1 MCSNCVSEERTIA
14 FGMGTNRKEE
24 TLKQGTAR
32 WLAMSGFALFLVVL
46 VVGLL
51 TWGSMGR
58 DNDLWTHLS
67 AGRYIVSNGEIPS
80 QSFSSYLE
88 PPRAWPDYAW
98 LFQTAAY
105 TFHQG
110 FGPYGLV
117 LLRAA
122 AFLLTLGLIL
132 AILEYGRRRQAEGKS
147 GMTVLPAMIL
157 VFYTLAL
164 LPRFTTPRPHI
175 VTLLALVLCL
185 YLLECRPQRMWL
197 LPLVTLVWMNG
208 HGIAYPLMFAIVG
221 AYLTES
227 VVRRIVDRTSWT
239 RQERAYAFWGLVAM
253 AMFIVTP
260 LGIRVIPVPFRSLEV
275 ISQFILELRSVDPF
289 SLLQWSIGPEGVGTT
304 TAMNVIRAAVLVAAV
319 TLALRRQ
326 LRISHAL
333 LVAGAVGLMFRGA
346 RFEYMA
352 LLLPVPVLAEM
363 TARWDCWVRARKT
376 VAVVACAVTLL
387 GVYSLVSFYK
397 LQDEEV
403 VPYGSHGA
411 PRGVA
416 LFLEREGSGGR
427 ILNRP
432 DIGGY
437 LNWKLYPRFEITAEM
452 QTPYVFNETDVFH
465 AVKALNNEMLFRRL
479 LTEYHPEYIVA
490 PLGNFSF
497 ARFASARTPFVPI
510 FFDEISALYVNREAR
525 PDEAASFI
533 LRTLDLGGNVL
544 NQVSSMKPDEID
556 MALQDIDRMLRV
568 DPDGGLLNLMA
579 ATLHLRAGK
588 AETAETYARTA
599 VKHLHGSYRAHA
611 TVGDVYEAQQRWQD
625 AAKAYRHAIERS
637 PAAVRPGVYR
647 KLARCYTQ
655 LGKHRRSYGAMREAV
670 DATSADAGLA
680 DLYELAL
687 SARRAGR
694 ESQAQ
699 QYLRFADLQ
708 TPPGDS
714 EWRRRIEAAQR
725 AGGPE

>member
-1 MCSNCVSEERTIA
+1 
-14 FGMGTNRKEE
+14 MGTNGKEGALMQ
-24 TLKQGTAR
+24 TTAR
-32 WLAMSGFALFLVVL
+32 RLAVAGFALFLLVL

-80 QSFSSYLE
+80 ESFSSYLE

-98 LFQTAAY
+98 LFQTTAY
-105 TFHQG
+105 AFHQG
-110 FGPYGLV
+110 FGSYGLV
-117 LLRAA
+117 LLRAV
-122 AFLLTLGLIL
+122 AFILMLGLIF
-132 AILEYGRRRQAEGKS
+132 AILEYGRRKQAERKPGFS
-147 GMTVLPAMIL
+147 VLPAMIL

-185 YLLECRPQRMWL
+185 YLLECQPKKMWL

-208 HGIAYPLMFAIVG
+208 HGIAYPLMFVTIG
-221 AYLTES
+221 AYLAES
-227 VVRRIVDRTSWT
+227 VVRRIVDRKKWT
-239 RQERAYAFWGLVAM
+239 KQQRTQALWGVVAI
-253 AMFIVTP
+253 ATFVLTP
-260 LGIRVIPVPFRSLEV
+260 LGIRLIPVPFRSLEV

-289 SLLQWSIGPEGVGTT
+289 SLLQWSVGPEGVGTT
-304 TAMNVIRAAVLVAAV
+304 TAMNVIRAAVVVAV
-319 TLALRRQ
+319 ITLAVRRR
-326 LRISHAL
+326 LRIAHAL
-333 LVAGAVGLMFRGA
+333 LVAGAVALMFRGA

-352 LLLPVPVLAEM
+352 LLLAVPVLAEM
-363 TARWDCWVRARKT
+363 TAGWDGWVRSRKT
-376 VAVVACAVTLL
+376 VAFAACMITLL
-387 GVYSLVSFYK
+387 GAYSLVFFYRF
-397 LQDEEV
+397 QDEEV
-403 VPYGSHGA
+403 VPYGTHGA

-437 LNWKLYPRFEITAEM
+437 LNWKLHPRFEITAEM
-452 QTPYVFNETDVFH
+452 QTPYVFDETDVFH

-490 PLGNFSF
+490 PLGNFPF
-497 ARFASARTPFVPI
+497 ARYATERTPFVPI
-510 FFDEISALYVNREAR
+510 FFDEITTLYVNREAR
-525 PDEAASFI
+525 PEEAESFMF
-533 LRTLDLGGNVL
+533 RTLDLGGNLL
-544 NQVSSMKPDEID
+544 NQVTSIQADQID
-556 MALQDIDRMLRV
+556 MATQEIDRMLRV
-568 DPDGGLLNLMA
+568 DPDGGLLNLLA

-588 AETAETYARTA
+588 AEAAETHALTA
-599 VKHLHGSYRAHA
+599 VKHLRGSYRAHA
-611 TVGDVYEAQQRWQD
+611 TVGDVYKAQKRWQE
-625 AAKAYRHAIERS
+625 AAKAYRQAIERS
-637 PAAVRPGVYR
+637 PNSILLGVGR
-647 KLARCYTQ
+647 KLAQCYTQ
-655 LGKHRRSYGAMREAV
+655 LGKHHRSYDAMKEAV
-670 DATSADAGLA
+670 DATSADAGLG

-694 ESQAQ
+694 ESEAQ

-725 AGGPE
+725 AGSE